1 MLVNVGLRVRVI
13 QGLGWL
19 GYACSHG
26 SDSIVM
32 LQEFTELQWRWWVFF
47 LSNCL
52 RGLVGCLLRSFARSF
67 VSACVMTL
75 RLLIRCFD
83 SLIGYLKYRLLSGL
97 VFLRVELLA
106 HPVCRLKLLSCNFC
120 PEVFHPP
127 TSTRKYI
134 VLSKSNAIAISLSSD
149 RRVSERQ
156 KSGWAFMPS
165 PIIADPGEELA
176 SATS

>member
-1 MLVNVGLRVRVI
+1 
-13 QGLGWL
+13 
-19 GYACSHG
+19 
-26 SDSIVM
+26 
-32 LQEFTELQWRWWVFF
+32 
-47 LSNCL
+47 
-52 RGLVGCLLRSFARSF
+52 
-67 VSACVMTL
+67 MTL

-97 VFLRVELLA
+97 VYLLVELLA

-127 TSTRKYI
+127 TSTRNI
-134 VLSKSNAIAISLSSD
+134 VLSKSKAISISLSSD

-165 PIIADPGEELA
+165 PIIADPGEE
-176 SATS
+176 